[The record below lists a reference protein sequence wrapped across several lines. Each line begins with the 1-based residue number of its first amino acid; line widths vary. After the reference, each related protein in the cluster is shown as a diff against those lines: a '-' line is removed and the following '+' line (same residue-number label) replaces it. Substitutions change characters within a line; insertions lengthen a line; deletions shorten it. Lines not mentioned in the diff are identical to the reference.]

1 MREDDLDQV
10 QDCGGFVAKVVQ
22 SGTKRG
28 QNRPFYTK
36 SYWLLPAN
44 LLETRDFYNAD
55 FDRSTDLPYAKKRA
69 MRATLSDAVS
79 PAPWGRQEEL

>member
-1 MREDDLDQV
+1 VREDDLDQV
-10 QDCGGFVAKVVQ
+10 QGCGGFVAKVVE

-28 QNRPFYTK
+28 QKRPFSTK
-36 SYWLLPAN
+36 SYWLLPVN

-55 FDRSTDLPYAKKRA
+55 FNRSTDLSYAKKRA
-69 MRATLSDAVS
+69 MRATHSDAVS

>member
-1 MREDDLDQV
+1 MREFDPGQV

-28 QNRPFYTK
+28 QKRPFYTK

-79 PAPWGRQEEL
+79 PMSCRRQEEL

>member
-1 MREDDLDQV
+1 MREDEYWLRYRIV
-10 QDCGGFVAKVVQ
+10 NNH
-22 SGTKRG
+22 R
-28 QNRPFYTK
+28 
-36 SYWLLPAN
+36 YWLLPAN

-79 PAPWGRQEEL
+79 PMSCRRQEEL